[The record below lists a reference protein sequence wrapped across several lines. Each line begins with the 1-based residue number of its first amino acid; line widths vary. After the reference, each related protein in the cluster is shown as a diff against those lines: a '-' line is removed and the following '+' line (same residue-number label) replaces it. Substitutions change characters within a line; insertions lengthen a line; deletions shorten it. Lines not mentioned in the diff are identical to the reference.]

1 MSSSPPPNPF
11 RDTPAETP
19 HTSETPIAAAPPKSE
34 SEDMTTHVNQEVTTP
49 PAPAPAQQHPE
60 TTAPTLE
67 TTTPSSPTHIPAAPP
82 PPVTQP
88 RDDER
93 VDPAIASLVAIFP
106 TFDHDL
112 LREILRECG
121 GNEEQAVDILLGMSD
136 PSHVPTINATAVSP
150 LLLYSF
156 PWCKPHCGF
165 GTH

>member
-11 RDTPAETP
+11 RDTSNESTN
-19 HTSETPIAAAPPKSE
+19 TSETPIAAAPPKSE
-34 SEDMTTHVNQEVTTP
+34 SEDMTTHVNHEVTTP

-60 TTAPTLE
+60 RTTAPTLE

-88 RDDER
+88 REDER

-136 PSHVPTINATAVSP
+136 PSHVPTMNATTVSP
-150 LLLYSF
+150 LVSF
-156 PWCKPHCGF
+156 VPLV
-165 GTH
+165 

>member
-1 MSSSPPPNPF
+1 MS
-11 RDTPAETP
+11 

-34 SEDMTTHVNQEVTTP
+34 SEDMTTHVNHEVTTP

-60 TTAPTLE
+60 RTPTLE

-82 PPVTQP
+82 PQT
-88 RDDER
+88 REDE

-136 PSHVPTINATAVSP
+136 PSHVPTINATTVSSLVSFVP
-150 LLLYSF
+150 LV
-156 PWCKPHCGF
+156 
-165 GTH
+165 